1 VRLSQAYIP
10 TQKEAPSDAV
20 IPSHRL
26 MIRAGLIRPLAAGIY
41 SYLPIGWKVMMKIM
55 KIVREEMD
63 DIGAQELQMPVL
75 NPIEIW
81 DETGRNADFGDEIF
95 RLKDRKNRGLLLAPT
110 HEEIICELARKF
122 IRSYKDLPQTWYQIQ
137 TKFRD
142 EPRPRSGVIRTRQ
155 FFMKDSYS
163 LDADDAGLD
172 KSYRLHAQAY
182 EAIFRRCGLAFH
194 VVGASSGLMGGKVSQ
209 EFMFESPFGEDTL
222 AICGKCGYSAN
233 LDVATSICAPVQPD
247 PEELARVHTPGKRTI
262 EEVAGF
268 LRKPKTHFAKSLAYA
283 AGGEI
288 LLVLLRGDHE
298 LNETK
303 LQAFLRT
310 TARPAHPEE
319 ILSTLGV
326 EPGFIGPV
334 RPKSKIRILADLT
347 LKEQLHW
354 ITGANEKDYHFTG
367 VNPGRDCEIEAYADF
382 RCASPGDA
390 CRECG
395 AGLRVVNAIE
405 LGHIFKLGVKY
416 SSAMK
421 ANFLD
426 TGGKENPVVMGS
438 YGIGIERILAA
449 AIEQGNDEKGIIW
462 NRILTPYHVHVI
474 PVKAESPEIV
484 KLAER
489 LHVLFSDSG
498 LDCLIDDR
506 PVSPGFKFKDA
517 DLIGVP
523 IQVIIGEKWLK
534 EGLIEIKER
543 KTGMKEFI
551 PEGDV
556 PPYVQKYY
564 SG

>member
-1 VRLSQAYIP
+1 
-10 TQKEAPSDAV
+10 
-20 IPSHRL
+20 
-26 MIRAGLIRPLAAGIY
+26 
-41 SYLPIGWKVMMKIM
+41 
-55 KIVREEMD
+55 
-63 DIGAQELQMPVL
+63 
-75 NPIEIW
+75 
-81 DETGRNADFGDEIF
+81 
-95 RLKDRKNRGLLLAPT
+95 LLLAPT

-268 LRKPKTHFAKSLAYA
+268 LGKPKTHFAKSLAYA